1 MGNNKLI
8 KINRYFIPYIIVL
21 MIIGFKE
28 KLIISFIVV
37 FIHEFI
43 HYLTA
48 RMLGFKGF
56 DVEILPIGTVLR
68 LKDIE
73 EASPNEDLIIALSA
87 PIINLIAAGIF
98 YLLYNNYSI
107 DIYNL
112 LFQCNFVIGSFNLI
126 PAYPLD
132 GGRILRDLIN
142 FKYIYKVANKVTV
155 NISLIIGLLLIFYY
169 LFLFFAGI
177 KSINLG
183 IIALFII
190 LSSLKERERI
200 VYLIM
205 GDIIKKKYKFIKR
218 GYIENKSI
226 SIYYKKDLVSVLS
239 IVEKN
244 KYNIFFVLD
253 ESMKLM
259 DIIYEEEIIE
269 ALKLYGNVTLE
280 ELMLSLIHI

>member
-1 MGNNKLI
+1 
-8 KINRYFIPYIIVL
+8 
-21 MIIGFKE
+21 
-28 KLIISFIVV
+28 
-37 FIHEFI
+37 
-43 HYLTA
+43 
-48 RMLGFKGF
+48 
-56 DVEILPIGTVLR
+56 
-68 LKDIE
+68 
-73 EASPNEDLIIALSA
+73 
-87 PIINLIAAGIF
+87 
-98 YLLYNNYSI
+98 
-107 DIYNL
+107 
-112 LFQCNFVIGSFNLI
+112 
-126 PAYPLD
+126 
-132 GGRILRDLIN
+132 
-142 FKYIYKVANKVTV
+142 
-155 NISLIIGLLLIFYY
+155 YY

-280 ELMLSLIHI
+280 ELMEIQDKLEI